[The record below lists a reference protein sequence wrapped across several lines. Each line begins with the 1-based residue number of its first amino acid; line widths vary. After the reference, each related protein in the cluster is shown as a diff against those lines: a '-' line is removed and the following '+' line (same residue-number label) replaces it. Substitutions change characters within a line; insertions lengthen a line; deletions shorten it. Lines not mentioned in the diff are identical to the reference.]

1 MVKRLLIL
9 VSVITFV
16 FLASN
21 AQSSTSFYGAIA
33 LTGGTTGSLD
43 NIDGTSLA
51 TGDVCYTITSTA
63 FYVHYLNATSGA
75 GESSPDII
83 SPDANAGN
91 KRWILIFQ
99 GDPVTAEIAQLA
111 VTNGNIIVGN
121 DTTWVAESGATA
133 RTSLGLGTGDAV
145 THTALDVGAST
156 LATRS
161 LTVDT
166 GGGFDINLGTAAG
179 DDFTVDT
186 SAFVVNGD
194 TGNVG
199 IGTASPSAAAKLHV
213 VNDGPLSIYE
223 ENTAAANV
231 NNGVTHGTRLKTSV
245 KSRDVYYNHVTL
257 SDITDATR
265 TTKVDFL
272 LMDSGSLVSTLTMN
286 GGKVGIDTTAPGNPL
301 AVNRSADGV
310 IVDFESADTVEGN
323 ISIAVNTTS
332 YNAFVGSHYTQLG
345 AGQEELPV
353 GAVVI
358 STGKIIPCSV
368 SKQKFTKVLET
379 EAITII
385 QKADAV
391 ELKDLEV
398 EDKDNVISQ
407 EATYTYD
414 PDTDTEKP
422 TTIYTYGI
430 KTIKKTRLKEGA
442 YFHEKT
448 RQFYT
453 IKPGHI
459 KRDDGFYIEQTV
471 VKLKPGKEYFVYVDT
486 TTTAA
491 DTRVYGV
498 WLAKMADDARGMSFG
513 KDSDPVYLIAQVG
526 LFKIRVTDTNGNI
539 ANGDYLET
547 STRAMEAQKQTSTQ
561 KLNSTIAKSMIDV
574 DWGTV
579 AVDPGLGYKW
589 RLVPC
594 TF

>member
-1 MVKRLLIL
+1 
-9 VSVITFV
+9 
-16 FLASN
+16 
-21 AQSSTSFYGAIA
+21 
-33 LTGGTTGSLD
+33 
-43 NIDGTSLA
+43 
-51 TGDVCYTITSTA
+51 
-63 FYVHYLNATSGA
+63 
-75 GESSPDII
+75 
-83 SPDANAGN
+83 
-91 KRWILIFQ
+91 
-99 GDPVTAEIAQLA
+99 
-111 VTNGNIIVGN
+111 
-121 DTTWVAESGATA
+121 
-133 RTSLGLGTGDAV
+133 
-145 THTALDVGAST
+145 
-156 LATRS
+156 
-161 LTVDT
+161 
-166 GGGFDINLGTAAG
+166 
-179 DDFTVDT
+179 
-186 SAFVVNGD
+186 
-194 TGNVG
+194 
-199 IGTASPSAAAKLHV
+199 
-213 VNDGPLSIYE
+213 
-223 ENTAAANV
+223 
-231 NNGVTHGTRLKTSV
+231 
-245 KSRDVYYNHVTL
+245 
-257 SDITDATR
+257 
-265 TTKVDFL
+265 
-272 LMDSGSLVSTLTMN
+272 
-286 GGKVGIDTTAPGNPL
+286 
-301 AVNRSADGV
+301 
-310 IVDFESADTVEGN
+310 
-323 ISIAVNTTS
+323 
-332 YNAFVGSHYTQLG
+332 
-345 AGQEELPV
+345 
-353 GAVVI
+353 VI